1 MSYATRPGIYR
12 TTLWILL
19 LALTVAGCGSIRTAR
34 IRKEVTVN
42 TFGNPGLKIASG
54 SVFVV
59 LPALRTEE
67 GPIGFSTR
75 AVEAAADMIAVKL
88 WDEGFRVVDK
98 FFAKEMLFQSG
109 IEFTHVSLDQAVTV
123 GEALSAS
130 YVLIVSLNDLEA
142 DTRAVSF
149 GPFNLVNTVDTSVL
163 VGLHCRVIDVDAK
176 KVVWSGAATTQDKN
190 LQLSLR
196 RIAVNLIYSFHN
208 GSGTKKPKD
217 RSVPGLGLH
226 Y

>member
-1 MSYATRPGIYR
+1 MSQTSRLKIYQ
-12 TTLWILL
+12 TTAWIVL
-19 LALTVAGCGSIRTAR
+19 LALTVAGCGSLRTAR

-42 TFGNPGLKIASG
+42 TFVNPEIEIAEG

-75 AVEAAADMIAVKL
+75 AVEAAADMIALKL
-88 WDEGFRVVDK
+88 WEQGFRVADK
-98 FFAKEMLFQSG
+98 FFAKEMLFQRG
-109 IEFTHVSLDQAVTV
+109 IEFTRISVNEAVTV
-123 GEALSAS
+123 GEALNAG

-163 VGLHCRVIDVDAK
+163 VGLHCRVIDVAAK
-176 KVVWSGAATTQDKN
+176 QVVWSGAATTQDKN

-208 GSGTKKPKD
+208 GTGSKKPKD

>member
-1 MSYATRPGIYR
+1 MSQTSRLKICK
-12 TTLWILL
+12 TTAWILL
-19 LALTVAGCGSIRTAR
+19 LALTVVGCGSLRTAR
-34 IRKEVTVN
+34 IRKEVTVKTYGSPESN
-42 TFGNPGLKIASG
+42 IAEG

-75 AVEAAADMIAVKL
+75 AVEAAADMIALKL
-88 WDEGFRVVDK
+88 WDQGFRVADK
-98 FFAKEMLFQSG
+98 FFAKEMLFHRG
-109 IEFTHVSLDQAVTV
+109 IEFTHISLDQAVTV
-123 GEALSAS
+123 GEALHAG

-163 VGLHCRVIDVDAK
+163 VGLHCRVIDVAAK
-176 KVVWSGAATTQDKN
+176 RVVWSGAATTQDKN